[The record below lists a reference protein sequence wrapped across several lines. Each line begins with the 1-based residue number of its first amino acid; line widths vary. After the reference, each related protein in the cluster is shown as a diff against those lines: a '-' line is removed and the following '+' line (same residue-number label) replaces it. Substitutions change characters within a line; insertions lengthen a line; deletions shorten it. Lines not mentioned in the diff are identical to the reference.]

1 MNALLNADGSLSTLA
16 CDFLHAVSGV
26 RMDLLQAARIRRSR
40 QNWLRAPWYGYHRG
54 GAITVGR
61 TIWFTRKWFR
71 KDGFGDGSIESTWR
85 WMLHL
90 AHEVGHLEQAA
101 RFGLN
106 FQGKVRYVAAFVGQ
120 YGKRAFLLKRDVHD
134 GAPLERE
141 ADRGRWVLLRIIRNE
156 PLSHPLVQAMHT
168 NDATAMR
175 ELLRGVGKEIGAAH
189 AAYTAA
195 METSSPV

>member
-1 MNALLNADGSLSTLA
+1 MNTLLNVDGSLSALA
-16 CDFLHAVSGV
+16 CEVLHAVSGV
-26 RMDLLQAARIRRSR
+26 RMDLLQAARIRRAR

-120 YGKRAFLLKRDVHD
+120 YSERALLLKRDVHD
-134 GAPLERE
+134 GAPLEQE
-141 ADRGRWVLLRIIRNE
+141 ADRGRWVLARIIGNE
-156 PLSHPLVQAMHT
+156 PHSHPLVQAMHT

-175 ELLRGVGKEIGAAH
+175 ELLRGMQEGIAAAH
-189 AAYTAA
+189 NEYATKLD
-195 METSSPV
+195 SSIQG